1 MSDMQRMFRGWGAFG
16 LLLGAILVQ
25 PGWSADGSPAE
36 NDPAKAGIDYQIQ
49 GEYEG
54 VVDADGQ
61 KWGAQVIAL
70 GDGKFRVVGYQGG
83 LPGNGWSRG
92 MEKNTV
98 EGRLDGKVAV
108 FDAAEFTLRVD
119 GKALKIETLDG
130 ESLGE
135 LAKVHRESPTMGKKP
150 PEGALVLFDGSG
162 TDAWNNGK
170 LTEAGYLAA
179 TGLDTKH
186 KFQDHSLHIEFQT
199 PFMPAARG
207 QARGNSGV
215 YVQSR
220 YEVQVLDS
228 FGLEGEDNEC
238 GGIYS
243 VSKPDVNMC
252 LPPLVWQTYDIDFK
266 AARFDDAG
274 NKTENARITVRHNG
288 IVIHDN
294 RELPHSTPGRL
305 GSESPEAAPLYLQD
319 HGNPVL
325 FRNIWAVEK

>member
-1 MSDMQRMFRGWGAFG
+1 MQRIQGRIACGLILG
-16 LLLGAILVQ
+16 LLVCQ
-25 PGWSADGSPAE
+25 PALSADGSEAHS
-36 NDPAKAGIDYQIQ
+36 DPAKAGIDYQVQ

-70 GDGKFRVVGYQGG
+70 GDGTFRLVGYQGG
-83 LPGNGWSRG
+83 LPGNGWRRG
-92 MEKNTV
+92 DESKSV
-98 EGRLDGKVAV
+98 DGKLEGDVAV
-108 FDAAEFTLRVD
+108 FDGAEFVLHAD
-119 GKALKIETLDG
+119 GKVLKIESVDG
-130 ESLGE
+130 DALGE
-135 LAKVHRESPTMGKKP
+135 LKKVHRESPTLGKQP
-150 PEGALVLFDGSG
+150 PDGAMVLFDGTN

-170 LTEAGYLAA
+170 LTEEGYLAA

-186 KFQDHSLHIEFQT
+186 QFQDHSLHIEFQT
-199 PFMPAARG
+199 PFMPSARG

-228 FGLEGEDNEC
+228 FGLDGADNEC

-243 VSKPDVNMC
+243 VSKPALNMC
-252 LPPLVWQTYDIDFK
+252 YPPLTWQTYDIDFQ
-266 AARFDDAG
+266 AARFDDQG
-274 NKTENARITVRHNG
+274 NKTQNARITVRHNG
-288 IVIHDN
+288 VLIHDN

-305 GSESPEAAPLYLQD
+305 GSEGPEAAPLYLQD

-325 FRNIWAVEK
+325 FRNIWAMEK